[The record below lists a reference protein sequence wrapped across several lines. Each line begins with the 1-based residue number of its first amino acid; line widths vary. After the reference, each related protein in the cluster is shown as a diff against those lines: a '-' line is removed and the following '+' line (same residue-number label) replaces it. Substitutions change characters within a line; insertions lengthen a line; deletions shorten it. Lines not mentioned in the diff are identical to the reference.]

1 MRLSKLML
9 IASLLAVSLICGCVV
24 DRSGEGAGEQEVK
37 FVPTEVRKGE
47 LQTRIDDKFS
57 DADAHFELAQLH
69 RADGMWEKANY
80 EYNLALQLEPG
91 HKGAQAALVK
101 MNIEKGD
108 DTKSRILADIYMN
121 QAKGSAGASL
131 LLGKAFQKEMLDDY
145 AYQCFDTALLLA
157 PNSAALH
164 RQMGY
169 YYKRKG
175 DTIRAQEAFKRAFQL
190 DPYNADVAGELG
202 RMGVAVEIP
211 RKQDD
216 SGQKY
221 DKMLQEEAP
230 K

>member
-1 MRLSKLML
+1 MNLEKNDSTKSKL
-9 IASLLAVSLICGCVV
+9 
-24 DRSGEGAGEQEVK
+24 
-37 FVPTEVRKGE
+37 
-47 LQTRIDDKFS
+47 
-57 DADAHFELAQLH
+57 
-69 RADGMWEKANY
+69 
-80 EYNLALQLEPG
+80 
-91 HKGAQAALVK
+91 
-101 MNIEKGD
+101 
-108 DTKSRILADIYMN
+108 LADIYMN

-131 LLGKAFQKEMLDDY
+131 LLGKAFQKELLDDY
-145 AYQCFDTALLLA
+145 AFQCFETALMLA

-175 DTIRAQEAFKRAFQL
+175 DTIRAQEAFKRSFQL

-216 SGQKY
+216 QGEKY
-221 DKMLQEEAP
+221 DKMLEEKPP

>member
-1 MRLSKLML
+1 MKLSNLIL
-9 IASLLAVSLICGCVV
+9 IAVVSAMTLISGCVV
-24 DRSGEGAGEQEVK
+24 DRSDETMQEKEVK
-37 FVPTEVRKGE
+37 FVPTEMRKAE
-47 LQTRIDDKFS
+47 LQAKIDNKFS

-69 RADGMWEKANY
+69 RADGMWEKAES

-91 HKGAQAALVK
+91 HKAAQAALVK
-101 MNIEKGD
+101 MNLEKND
-108 DTKSRILADIYMN
+108 STKSKLLADIYMN

-131 LLGKAFQKEMLDDY
+131 LLGKAFQKELLDDY
-145 AYQCFDTALLLA
+145 AFQCFETALMLA

-175 DTIRAQEAFKRAFQL
+175 DTIRAQEAFKRSFQL

-216 SGQKY
+216 QGEKY
-221 DKMLQEEAP
+221 DKMLEEKPP